1 MPISLEHLAVQ
12 HFEIS
17 FSVISV
23 RQFRVFRQRS
33 WHIGHTYCEMTSR
46 NLRLRYFRHF
56 VGIIL
61 AQCVELM
68 GEDLPCYSNKI

>member
-33 WHIGHTYCEMTSR
+33 WHIGHTNDVTESTVTILSPFCGY
-46 NLRLRYFRHF
+46 NI
-56 VGIIL
+56 GIM
-61 AQCVELM
+61 CGVN
-68 GEDLPCYSNKI
+68 G